1 MPNSQQVDLF
11 GFVASF
17 VVLTGV
23 GVMANRA
30 IVSLKEKE
38 EHHSIPWEDKKRLT
52 EKYGKWAVNRAES
65 QCPHN
70 DVACVERE
78 ARISLEVMRHRRGT

>member
-1 MPNSQQVDLF
+1 MPSQQIDLF

-30 IVSLKEKE
+30 IDSVTEEKE
-38 EHHSIPWEDKKRLT
+38 GHHSIPWEDKKRLT

-78 ARISLEVMRHRRGT
+78 ARISLEVIKHRRGT